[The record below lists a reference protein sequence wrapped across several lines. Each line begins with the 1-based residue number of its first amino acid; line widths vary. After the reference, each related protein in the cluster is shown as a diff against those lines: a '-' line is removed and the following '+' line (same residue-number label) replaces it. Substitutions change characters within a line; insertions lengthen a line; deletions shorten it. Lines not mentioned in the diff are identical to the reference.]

1 MDVCTIVAKNYLSY
15 ARVLARSFAEHRPN
29 DRCWV
34 LVIDEVEG
42 YLAPESEPFELV
54 VPADLGIESF
64 DRMAALYGVLELS
77 TAVKPWLLR
86 HLLKER
92 GLDRIVYLDPDIRLY
107 DDLAEVDRLLN
118 GNHMVVTPHLTDPMP
133 RDGRKPSETDILI
146 SGCFNLG
153 FLGLREHPDTDSLIE
168 WWSERLETD
177 CVVAPELGLF
187 VDQRWLDFAPGLL
200 RGFAVLRDPGYN
212 VAYWN
217 LPSRELRHRDG
228 RYTVNGRPLR
238 FFHFSG
244 FEADHRYRLSRHQD
258 RIELMPGTALH
269 RICNEYADEL
279 VENGYDETRGWP
291 YSWATL
297 PNGVELD
304 EPLRKVYREAV
315 LEGALPRSPFSDEGA
330 RELMSWLNGPAEEG
344 GEVGVTRYL
353 HAVWRGRRD
362 LQRDFPDLD
371 GIDGPRLVSWA
382 EVYGRAHIPDALL
395 PRGEAS
401 GERPAFGVNV
411 AGYFRSVLGVGE
423 LGRQVVDALRS
434 QGVHIAPVGLVA
446 EASRQE
452 EEFRDEGPS
461 NAPYSTNL
469 MAVNA
474 DVLPAFAKQMG
485 PGFFMNRYSI
495 AVWAWEVAPFP
506 ERYLEAFDYVDEVW
520 VISRYMARILEPV
533 SPVPVLTVPLP
544 VEVPRFEPRSRA
556 DLRLPEGFLFLFAFD
571 YNSVFERKNPIAVI
585 EAFASAFEPGS
596 GPSLVVK
603 SISHERFPEKHRM
616 LLAAAAGHPD
626 VHVIDAVLP
635 RAQKDA
641 MMASC
646 DCYVSLHR
654 SEGFGYTLAEAMWH
668 GKPVIG
674 TGFSGNLDYMT
685 PENSYLV
692 DYRLVR
698 VGEGAGPYPPD
709 GEWAAPDTA
718 HAARLMREVAA
729 DPAAARERGRR
740 GQRELRLSHSR
751 AAAGRVMARRLARAE
766 AWMGS
771 SPRARGTR
779 RPRIADTTRV
789 AEMVRKG
796 AVQGSPPSRIAWL
809 KRRAR
814 QVVLRAIKPYSVHEQ
829 MVDNEILSALHT
841 LDGAVQ
847 SLAAS
852 QARVERVIAESRALP
867 QLATAGLELREHP
880 TAGVVF
886 GYSSPDQVS
895 ERPRRD
901 GPARALRRELRAPER
916 LLREARRPY
925 VELLGG
931 HAPVADVA
939 CGAGELLELLAERGV
954 DCAGAEADADAAA
967 RARERGHE
975 VELAPP
981 LEYLERRPEGSLGAI
996 FAAGVLTRLELDE
1009 LARFLELSLRG
1020 LRAGGLLVAEA
1031 PNPHSVEAMKTF
1043 WADLENRRPLFPE
1056 VALSLCRLVG
1066 FGSGFVFHP
1075 HGSGNVEADRFDERE
1090 YALVATKEPPA
1101 RAAAPAPG
1109 RGKAGAT
1116 APLGG
1121 G

>member
-15 ARVLARSFAEHRPN
+15 ARVLARSFAEHRPS

-118 GNHMVVTPHLTDPMP
+118 GNHMVVIPHLTDPMP
-133 RDGRKPSETDILI
+133 RDGR
-146 SGCFNLG
+146 
-153 FLGLREHPDTDSLIE
+153 
-168 WWSERLETD
+168 
-177 CVVAPELGLF
+177 
-187 VDQRWLDFAPGLL
+187 
-200 RGFAVLRDPGYN
+200 
-212 VAYWN
+212 
-217 LPSRELRHRDG
+217 
-228 RYTVNGRPLR
+228 YTVNGRPLW

-315 LEGALPRSPFSDEGA
+315 LEGALPRSPFSDDGA

-434 QGVHIAPVGLVA
+434 QGVRIAPVGLVA
-446 EASRQE
+446 GASRQE

-616 LLAAAAGHPD
+616 LLEAAAGHPD

-867 QLATAGLELREHP
+867 QVATAGLELREHP
-880 TAGVVF
+880 TAGGVF

-901 GPARALRRELRAPER
+901 GPARALRRGRGR
-916 LLREARRPY
+916 CRR
-925 VELLGG
+925 
-931 HAPVADVA
+931 
-939 CGAGELLELLAERGV
+939 RGT
-954 DCAGAEADADAAA
+954 GTGA
-967 RARERGHE
+967 RARGR
-975 VELAPP
+975 
-981 LEYLERRPEGSLGAI
+981 
-996 FAAGVLTRLELDE
+996 
-1009 LARFLELSLRG
+1009 
-1020 LRAGGLLVAEA
+1020 
-1031 PNPHSVEAMKTF
+1031 
-1043 WADLENRRPLFPE
+1043 
-1056 VALSLCRLVG
+1056 
-1066 FGSGFVFHP
+1066 
-1075 HGSGNVEADRFDERE
+1075 
-1090 YALVATKEPPA
+1090 A
-1101 RAAAPAPG
+1101 RAAARVPRAPPRGLARRDLHRG
-1109 RGKAGAT
+1109 R
-1116 APLGG
+1116 P
-1121 G
+1121 